1 MNVVCIMAHQDDE
14 MRCLGTMLK
23 CRRRGDALAF
33 VTLTDGSGGFVH
45 QPDIKRADAARIRH
59 DEMTALA
66 DAAGARFI
74 NLSELDEFLYDTP
87 EVRVRLIEAMRAT
100 RADVIFTH
108 FSDDYNT
115 DHTITHTLV
124 RQAAL
129 HSHLPMIKTASPP
142 LVAHPAIFCVE
153 PHGPISFAPSHFV
166 DVTEF
171 EDEKVRLLNL
181 HRSQN
186 AAFEAFSGEASPLEK
201 ITRRH
206 DAYWGEQCGCEFA
219 EAFAPMRTRG
229 AIKPFGVL
237 P

>member
-1 MNVVCIMAHQDDE
+1 MNVVSIMAHQDDE

-23 CRRRGDALAF
+23 CRGRGDRLAF

-45 QPDIKRADAARIRH
+45 QPDIKRADAAKVRH

-66 DAAGARFI
+66 KSIDAEFI
-74 NLSELDEFLYDTP
+74 NLAELDEFLYDTP
-87 EVRVRLIEAMRAT
+87 ELRIRLIEAMRAT

-108 FSDDYNT
+108 WNQDYNT
-115 DHTITHTLV
+115 DHTTTHELV
-124 RQAAL
+124 KQCAL
-129 HSHLPMIKTASPP
+129 HSNLPMIRTASPP
-142 LVAHPAIFCVE
+142 LARHPAIFCVE
-153 PHGPISFAPSHFV
+153 PHGPISFPPSHFV
-166 DVTEF
+166 DVAKF

-201 ITRRH
+201 ICRRH
-206 DAYWGEQCGCEFA
+206 DAYWGEQSGCEYA
-219 EAFAPMRTRG
+219 EAFAPMPTRG
-229 AIKPFGVL
+229 AIKPYPVL